1 MSRRERQIL
10 DILLELGEA
19 TAGAVRDRL
28 PSAPSYSAVRTMLG
42 RLEEKA
48 YITHSVDGARY
59 VYRPA
64 VDAAAERGDH
74 VVLDIDVQGA
84 RQIRSSVPDAK
95 LIFVLPPSVD
105 IMMARL
111 TGRGT
116 EEPENVARRLESAVD
131 ELQAVPEFDY
141 VVVNDD
147 LDECLSEIRG
157 IVERDEAP
165 APPEQDAEDMRRGI
179 VALLEGEYSAYRQ
192 DSD

>member
-64 VDAAAERGDH
+64 VDAAAERETALERTVRTFFDGSPCKT
-74 VVLDIDVQGA
+74 VAALLD
-84 RQIRSSVPDAK
+84 RSS
-95 LIFVLPPSVD
+95 
-105 IMMARL
+105 
-111 TGRGT
+111 T
-116 EEPENVARRLESAVD
+116 ELSDD
-131 ELQAVPEFDY
+131 ELGELAEMI
-141 VVVNDD
+141 
-147 LDECLSEIRG
+147 ERIRR
-157 IVERDEAP
+157 ERE
-165 APPEQDAEDMRRGI
+165 
-179 VALLEGEYSAYRQ
+179 
-192 DSD
+192 